1 MLVWTPL
8 WATPEPSGL
17 DKVMIQCTFIPRF
30 LSSFRLWHTLQKTTK
45 AGEEPGCKTVILP
58 SPFHCEVMP
67 VSVLPLLPP
76 ACASAPDPQYST
88 GGGDTIQS
96 CDHVPLHPIL
106 NTLQEVG
113 TSYNHVMVTPSHLY
127 HWVPLSLIPGPRR
140 RSETCPSPAWPENKA
155 RFCSG

>member
-113 TSYNHVMVTPSHLY
+113 TSYNHVIMCLLTQSSILY
-127 HWVPLSLIPGPRR
+127 RR
-140 RSETCPSPAWPENKA
+140 WGHHTIM
-155 RFCSG
+155 

>member
-8 WATPEPSGL
+8 WATLEPSGL
-17 DKVMIQCTFIPRF
+17 DLGNDTVYLPSQVPLQ
-30 LSSFRLWHTLQKTTK
+30 LSSVAYFTKTTK

-76 ACASAPDPQYST
+76 ACASAPDPRYSM

-96 CDHVPLHPIL
+96 CDGHPQPLP
-106 NTLQEVG
+106 
-113 TSYNHVMVTPSHLY
+113 
-127 HWVPLSLIPGPRR
+127 PLGS
-140 RSETCPSPAWPENKA
+140 A
-155 RFCSG
+155 